1 MGDVDGHRFGPA
13 GNVAGAAGK
22 SDPVE
27 LEGRAPGARPAR
39 VESGGREAPF
49 AERGK
54 QGSECFTDKNWMIAS
69 RGTALIKL
77 IAA

>member
-1 MGDVDGHRFGPA
+1 
-13 GNVAGAAGK
+13 
-22 SDPVE
+22 